1 LTLSSDYGG
10 APVAR
15 SSREAQ
21 QGKLLILVGG
31 TEEQLQRARPVL
43 ECMGDTILHCGAQG
57 QGLAAKLVNNLLGL
71 GTLTVV
77 AEAFA
82 LGRLA

>member
-1 LTLSSDYGG
+1 VIGLRGST
-10 APVAR
+10 
-15 SSREAQ
+15 
-21 QGKLLILVGG
+21 
-31 TEEQLQRARPVL
+31 
-43 ECMGDTILHCGAQG
+43 GAQG